1 MPERYRW
8 RARCVVDET
17 ELVLKWKSLPRKDGD
32 TNLLANSGTL
42 VIEVNVLTV
51 EMEVDVDARRVCR
64 WF

>member
-1 MPERYRW
+1 M
-8 RARCVVDET
+8 VDET

-51 EMEVDVDARRVCR
+51 EMEVDVTRGACAGGFEEDCGKEDS
-64 WF
+64 

>member
-1 MPERYRW
+1 M
-8 RARCVVDET
+8 VDET